1 MSAPK
6 TMYGVPP
13 YEETKGEEYMGEH
26 MRRHFTKLLN
36 AWKQELMASVD
47 RAVQD
52 QDADSPDSADRAA
65 QEEELALELRNR
77 NRERKLIMK
86 IDKTLQKIRDEEY
99 GRCESCGIEIGVRR
113 LEARPTA
120 DLCFDCKEIAE
131 TKEQTVGKG

>member
-1 MSAPK
+1 
-6 TMYGVPP
+6 
-13 YEETKGEEYMGEH
+13 
-26 MRRHFTKLLN
+26 
-36 AWKQELMASVD
+36 WKQELMASVD
-47 RAVQD
+47 RTVQD

-65 QEEELALELRNR
+65 QEEDLALELRNR

-86 IDKTLQKIRDEEY
+86 IDKALQKIQDGEY